1 MSSEWYRQSFRK
13 AHLLYVSP
21 QWAAR
26 RGEAFDAVAY
36 ADAYERAGIELVQ
49 LYCKDHHG
57 VCYYPSSL
65 GLQYPRNILGEL
77 LPELKKRGIK
87 LMAYMSMGFD
97 NYAGGLHPEWRAAN
111 AVGDPHKNGPF
122 WHLSVYSPYAD
133 FLMTQLDEIARDYEV
148 DGYWLDIIPLARHV
162 PQELWMIQPHPVPDY
177 SFYAQK
183 RYRELTGKGLPVN
196 PTPEQED
203 EIFEVMTGEVDA
215 FLQRSYDTL
224 RKYNPDAVITY
235 NAAGAPGDPIDSA
248 DLISIEGHAPHYLR
262 QSFISRWAK
271 DREKPFEMLTAGGLS
286 RTPVGGGW
294 NSLDQ
299 KPAEVLQLE
308 AAICIAQG
316 GNPVFG
322 QVPHADGSTDAG
334 QFETFG
340 KIFNPIR
347 ELEPWLVGA
356 KGVADVG
363 LVCASKPRVASRHW
377 KRMAAGSEALH
388 TALVAQHVQFD
399 IIRLDRDI
407 SKYRVV
413 VLPEQT
419 ALSDEEVEKL
429 RNYVRE
435 GGTLI
440 ASGYSSL
447 YDGRGKPRENFALAD
462 VFGVNYAGPLPAD
475 FVYLRLD
482 DKALRD
488 AVTSLPII
496 ADEVGVAVTLAGAT
510 ELAKIA
516 EPEARRSDA
525 TTILWCDSS
534 PDWDHMHPGI
544 VEHRFGKGVCRYV
557 AFPMSAADMPNVWVK
572 RLAGVMVEQALDK
585 PLVSTSAGAGVE
597 VTLNRQGERLV
608 LHLCNH
614 HGGDPNRLS
623 IGDNMLKLAGIEVTV
638 NHEAAG
644 LAEVTSVS
652 VAPSG
657 APVAFEMV
665 DGGIRFEVPPFT
677 IHSLVVIA

>member
-36 ADAYERAGIELVQ
+36 ADAYERAGIDLVQ

-97 NYAGGLHPEWRAAN
+97 NYAGGIHPEWRAAN
-111 AVGDPHKNGPF
+111 VVGDPHKNGPF

-162 PQELWMIQPHPVPDY
+162 PQELWMNQPHPVPDY
-177 SFYAQK
+177 SFYAQQ
-183 RYRELTGKGLPVN
+183 RYRELTGRGLPVD
-196 PTPEQED
+196 PTPD
-203 EIFEVMTGEVDA
+203 EVDAIFEVMTGEVDA

-224 RKYNPDAVITY
+224 RKHRPDAVITY

-271 DREKPFEMLTAGGLS
+271 GREKPFEMLTAGGLS

-294 NSLDQ
+294 NALDQ

-316 GNPVFG
+316 GSPVFG
-322 QVPHADGSTDAG
+322 QVPHTDGLTDNG

-340 KIFNPIR
+340 KIFQPVR

-356 KGVADVG
+356 SGVSDVG
-363 LVCASKPRVASRHW
+363 LVCASKPRTASRHW
-377 KRMAAGSEALH
+377 KRMAAGAEAMH
-388 TALVAQHVQFD
+388 AALVANHIQFD

-407 SKYRVV
+407 SHYRAI
-413 VLPEQT
+413 VLAEQT
-419 ALSDEEVEKL
+419 ALSDVEVDKL
-429 RNYVRE
+429 RSYVQG

-440 ASGYSSL
+440 ASGHSSL
-447 YDGRGKPRENFALAD
+447 FDERGKPRADFALAD
-462 VFGVNYAGPLPAD
+462 VFGVNHAGPISGD

-482 DKALRD
+482 DQALKS

-496 ADEVGVAVTLAGAT
+496 ADEVGLAVTLAGAT
-510 ELAKIA
+510 ELAMIA

-525 TTILWCDSS
+525 TTVLWCDSS
-534 PDWDHMHPGI
+534 PAWERLHPGI
-544 VEHRFGKGVCRYV
+544 VEHRFGMGVCRYV
-557 AFPMSAADMPNVWVK
+557 AFPMRAADMPNVWIK
-572 RLAGVMVEQALDK
+572 RLAGVLVDQALDA
-585 PLVSTSAGAGVE
+585 PLIRTNAGAGVE
-597 VTLNRQGERLV
+597 VTLNRQGARLA

-623 IGDNMLKLAGIEVTV
+623 IGDSMLTLAGIEVTV
-638 NHEAAG
+638 NHVAAG
-644 LAEVTSVS
+644 LREVSSVTL
-652 VAPSG
+652 APGG
-657 APVAFEMV
+657 APIAFTAVE
-665 DGGIRFEVPPFT
+665 GGIRFVVPPFA
-677 IHSLVVIA
+677 IHSLVVVA